1 MSTKTNFTNVYL
13 CDSNNN
19 KKSRHWEEKII
30 FYFIFMKKKTKSA
43 RAKCTVIAC
52 HRWLGVLLFRVAPLA
67 SAAFAIAGT
76 AGVPQNCAKRCLA
89 LCADSSTGAAPGA
102 VELTTEVVSPFLLR
116 LLFSLELELSF

>member
-1 MSTKTNFTNVYL
+1 MCICVIATTTKIQTLGEKNNFLFHFHEKETKT
-13 CDSNNN
+13 
-19 KKSRHWEEKII
+19 
-30 FYFIFMKKKTKSA
+30 A

-116 LLFSLELELSF
+116 LLFSLELELSFRFSVGCSL